1 MNPSSRKPTAIRFKL
16 GLITM
21 VTVGLALLLASAAF
35 VVWEVVDY
43 RHSLV
48 REINVLADL
57 VEASGSAAL
66 DFEDERLAQEA
77 LKPLQVNPDVVGGAL
92 SNLQGRALASYQ
104 KPGQSLGLL
113 PSKAGGDRVRFEGKH
128 LVLLRTIHLQ
138 DRTLGTLYLAADM
151 TGLYLRLRWGA
162 AAVAIIAAVSFAL
175 AFLLSLRLH
184 HLITGPLVQLAGAA
198 RKVSQDHDYSVRVRP
213 RELDELGLLM
223 EDFNGMLAQI
233 QVRDEELHD
242 HRNRLGELVRA
253 RTEELEQTL
262 VRLEAASRA
271 KDEFLATMSH
281 EIRTPMNGVIGMAAL
296 LLDTPLDA
304 EQRNFA
310 QTVQTSAEALLA
322 IVNDILDFSKVEAG
336 KLELESLGFDPRSM
350 VESVMEAMGV
360 QVRDKELDL
369 CALFAPD
376 VPAWVAGDP
385 GRIRQV
391 LVNLVGNALKF
402 TKAGEILVRVRLVSS
417 EGASV
422 LLRFEIQDTG
432 IGIPPEQLDR
442 IFQPFIQA
450 DSSHA
455 RKFGGTGLGLAIC
468 QRLVTLMGGQLDVQ
482 SEAGKGSTFSFTV
495 RLFEAC
501 SRLEAPKTPSLEG
514 RRVLLQGFSL
524 TSLKSLEAIL
534 EHLGVAV
541 VRVETTT
548 EVPHLLRQALD
559 DQRPFHA
566 AILTLE
572 DQNAWPTFDAVRVI
586 QADPELHSL
595 PLVMFTHMGRSGHG
609 KEAREAGFAAYLT
622 RPLRQHQVQGVL
634 SAVLSSAGE
643 AKELITRHS
652 VTELDAGSQPLILL
666 AEDNPVNQKLAVA
679 MLKKMGYRADV
690 AASGREALDALDR
703 NAYRLVLMDCQ
714 MPEMDGFEATRH
726 IRERSDD
733 LAKVA
738 IVALTA
744 NAMAGDRERCLQ
756 AGMNDYLPKP
766 LRLESL
772 KAMLENWLK

>member
-138 DRTLGTLYLAADM
+138 NRTLGTLYLAADM

-175 AFLLSLRLH
+175 AFLLSLRLQR
-184 HLITGPLVQLAGAA
+184 LITGPLVQLAGAA
-198 RKVSQDHDYSVRVRP
+198 RKVSQDHDYSARVHP

-223 EDFNGMLAQI
+223 QDFNGMLSQI
-233 QVRDEELHD
+233 QARDEELLG
-242 HRNRLGELVRA
+242 HRERLGELVRA
-253 RTEELEQTL
+253 RTMELEQTL
-262 VRLEAASRA
+262 VRLESASRA
-271 KDEFLATMSH
+271 KDQFLATMSH

-296 LLDTPLDA
+296 LLDTPLDS

-310 QTVQTSAEALLA
+310 QTVQISAEALLA
-322 IVNDILDFSKVEAG
+322 IVNDILDFSKVESG
-336 KLELESLGFDPRSM
+336 RLELESVGFDPRSM
-350 VESVMEAMGV
+350 AESVLEAMGV
-360 QVRDKELDL
+360 QARDKELDL

-376 VPAWVAGDP
+376 VPGWVAGDP

-402 TKAGEILVRVRLVSS
+402 TKTGEVLVRVRLESR
-417 EGASV
+417 EGASLV
-422 LLRFEIQDTG
+422 LRFEIQDTG
-432 IGIPPEQLDR
+432 IGIPPEHLER
-442 IFQPFIQA
+442 IFEPFIQA
-450 DSSHA
+450 DNSHA
-455 RKFGGTGLGLAIC
+455 RRFGGTGLGLAIC
-468 QRLVTLMGGQLDVQ
+468 QRLVVLMGGQLEVQ
-482 SEAGKGSTFSFTV
+482 SEPGKGSLFSFTV
-495 RLFEAC
+495 RLSEAC
-501 SRLEAPKTPSLEG
+501 PRVESPKAPSLEG

-524 TSLKSLEAIL
+524 TSLKALEDIL
-534 EHLGVAV
+534 SRLGVEV
-541 VRVETTT
+541 VRE
-548 EVPHLLRQALD
+548 ESSSQVPYLLKQAAVAG
-559 DQRPFHA
+559 RPFHA
-566 AILTLE
+566 AILTLD
-572 DQNAWPTFDAVRVI
+572 DQNAWPTFETVRVI
-586 QADPELHSL
+586 QVDPELMDL
-595 PLVMFTHMGRSGHG
+595 PLVMFTHLGRSGQG
-609 KEAREAGFAAYLT
+609 REAREAGFSAYLT
-622 RPLRQHQVQGVL
+622 RPLRQHSVQGVL
-634 SAVLSSAGE
+634 ATVLNSPGE
-643 AKELITRHS
+643 AVGLVTRHS
-652 VTELDAGSQPLILL
+652 VTERDAGSQPLILL
-666 AEDNPVNQKLAVA
+666 AEDNAVNQKLAVA
-679 MLKKMGYRADV
+679 MLKKLGYRADV
-690 AASGREALDALDR
+690 AATGQEALEALDR
-703 NAYRLVLMDCQ
+703 HPYHLVLMDCQ
-714 MPEMDGFEATRH
+714 MPGMDGFEATH
-726 IRERSDD
+726 QIRARSDE

-744 NAMAGDRERCLQ
+744 NAMEGDRERCLQ
-756 AGMNDYLPKP
+756 AGMDGYLPKP
-766 LRLESL
+766 LRMDSL
-772 KAMLENWLK
+772 KAVLEEWLP